1 MVRASQVALGVK
13 NLPTDAGEAREE
25 GLIPGSGGFP
35 WRRKWQ
41 PTPVF
46 SPGKFHGQRSLA
58 GYSPWGHK
66 ESDTTERLSEVWLKG
81 FQPSPGTLVSSHGPE
96 ALFLCSGTID
106 TENLLQSSSHSSAL
120 AATSS
125 GLCLTFLGG
134 QLISTQLAWSWKL
147 LEPAASHSLPA
158 PIFTSAP
165 WHHLSIC
172 RLPLLLPQLRSQAW
186 VEAGTP
192 VPH

>member
-1 MVRASQVALGVK
+1 MQDRQERRVWSPGQEDSPV
-13 NLPTDAGEAREE
+13 E
-25 GLIPGSGGFP
+25 GN
-35 WRRKWQ
+35 WQ

-46 SPGKFHGQRSLA
+46 SPGKFHGQRSLV

-66 ESDTTERLSEVWLKG
+66 ESDTTERPSEVWLKG

-106 TENLLQSSSHSSAL
+106 TENLLQSSSQGSTL

-125 GLCLTFLGG
+125 SLCLTFLRG
-134 QLISTQLAWSWKL
+134 QLISTQLARSWKL

-158 PIFTSAP
+158 PISTSAP

-172 RLPLLLPQLRSQAW
+172 RLPLLPPQLRPQAW

>member
-1 MVRASQVALGVK
+1 MVRASQVVLGLK
-13 NLPTDAGEAREE
+13 NLPTDAGQAREE
-25 GLIPGSGGFP
+25 GVIPRSGGFP

-46 SPGKFHGQRSLA
+46 SPGKFHGQRSLV

-66 ESDTTERLSEVWLKG
+66 ESDTTERPSEVWLKG
-81 FQPSPGTLVSSHGPE
+81 FQLSPGTLVSSHGPE

-106 TENLLQSSSHSSAL
+106 TENLLQSSSQGSTL

-125 GLCLTFLGG
+125 SLCLTFLRG
-134 QLISTQLAWSWKL
+134 QLISTQLARSWKL

-158 PIFTSAP
+158 PISTSAP
-165 WHHLSIC
+165 
-172 RLPLLLPQLRSQAW
+172 
-186 VEAGTP
+186 
-192 VPH
+192 